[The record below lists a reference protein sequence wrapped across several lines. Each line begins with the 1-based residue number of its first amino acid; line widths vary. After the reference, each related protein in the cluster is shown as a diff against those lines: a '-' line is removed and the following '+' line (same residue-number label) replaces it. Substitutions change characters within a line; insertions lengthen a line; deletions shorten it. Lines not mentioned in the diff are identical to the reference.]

1 MPGVGE
7 LIAGK
12 YRIEGSLG
20 VGGMGVV
27 LAARHDAIGQLF
39 AIKFLVVG
47 DEEYRAE
54 ATVRLLREARAAASL
69 RGEHVVQVFDVGEL
83 ANGTPFIVMERLDG
97 HDLGVILR
105 RVGSLPIPLALAL
118 MVQACHAV
126 GEAHRAGI
134 VHRDLKPSNLFVVRR
149 SDGQAW
155 LKVVD
160 FGISKS
166 MRPDPVEPRTLT
178 GAKIA
183 LGSPRYMSPEQVRDA
198 RAVDGRSDVWSL
210 GVILFEMLTG
220 RPAFQ
225 AASYSGIYAAIVA
238 DPPPSLALVCPEA
251 SPELSDVL
259 TRCLTRDPDARLQS
273 VDELRALIEPF
284 AAPTVDFAALLA
296 VDPARVRVE
305 SEASRSGSQL
315 VSPFTE
321 RSPHDLPATERAAG
335 VPERTHSATRTQ
347 VSAGAPSSSGA
358 VAVSAAALSQRSP
371 ASSSEPRTRRSAS
384 DDLSPAAPSPA
395 FRRGWLVL
403 GLLVP
408 LALLLLWVLRPSPAT
423 APPAPPTVARGVQ
436 LTVESEPPGARVAEG
451 NTVYGVTP
459 LQLSLSFSGDA
470 AKPRVFVLELS
481 GYRPYVVE
489 QGPSSGPARVH
500 AVLVP
505 EPAQERAAAPSGA
518 ASAVVTNAPRPPV
531 RPAPSHSAA
540 PATSAEPAWDIRL
553 SR

>member
-1 MPGVGE
+1 VGE

-12 YRIEGSLG
+12 YRIEGNLG
-20 VGGMGVV
+20 AGGMGVV
-27 LAARHDAIGQLF
+27 LAARHDAIGQRF
-39 AIKFLVVG
+39 AIKLLVVG
-47 DEEYRAE
+47 DEEHRAE

-118 MVQACHAV
+118 MVQACRAV
-126 GEAHRAGI
+126 AEAHRAGI

-149 SDGQAW
+149 SDGKAW

-198 RAVDGRSDVWSL
+198 RAVDARSDVWSL
-210 GVILFEMLTG
+210 GVILYELLTG

-238 DPPPSLALVCPEA
+238 DPPPSLARVCPEA
-251 SPELSDVL
+251 SPELCDVL
-259 TRCLTRDPDARLQS
+259 TRCLTRDPDTRLQS
-273 VDELRALIEPF
+273 VDELRALIEPL
-284 AAPTVDFAALLA
+284 AAAEVDFAALLS
-296 VDPARVRVE
+296 VDPERLRGE
-305 SEASRSGSQL
+305 SEASRSGSQPVL
-315 VSPFTE
+315 PFVEHSSFEVPPTV
-321 RSPHDLPATERAAG
+321 PAAG
-335 VPERTHSATRTQ
+335 APDRTYSATRTQ

-358 VAVSAAALSQRSP
+358 LAVSAAALSPRPPDSL
-371 ASSSEPRTRRSAS
+371 SEPRTRRSAS
-384 DDLSPAAPSPA
+384 DNLSPAAPSPPER
-395 FRRGWLVL
+395 RRGWLAFGLLIPL
-403 GLLVP
+403 GLM
-408 LALLLLWVLRPSPAT
+408 LWVLRPSSANAP
-423 APPAPPTVARGVQ
+423 PPAPAVARNVP

-451 NTVYGVTP
+451 NTAYGVTP
-459 LQLSLSFSGDA
+459 LQLSLSFSGDS
-470 AKPRVFVLELS
+470 AKPRIFVLELS
-481 GYRPYVVE
+481 GYRPYVIE

-505 EPAQERAAAPSGA
+505 ELVQPKLPSPGA
-518 ASAVVTNAPRPPV
+518 ATSAVVTSLPRLPA

-540 PATSAEPAWDIRL
+540 PAASAEPAWDIRL

>member
-27 LAARHDAIGQLF
+27 LAARHDAIGQRF
-39 AIKFLVVG
+39 AIKLLVVG
-47 DEEYRAE
+47 DEEHRAE

-118 MVQACHAV
+118 MVQACRAV
-126 GEAHRAGI
+126 AEAHRAGI

-149 SDGQAW
+149 SDGKAW

-198 RAVDGRSDVWSL
+198 RAVDARSDVWSL
-210 GVILFEMLTG
+210 GVILYELLTG

-238 DPPPSLALVCPEA
+238 DPPPSLARLCPEA

-273 VDELRALIEPF
+273 VDELRALIQPF
-284 AAPTVDFAALLA
+284 AAVDVDFAALLT
-296 VDPARVRVE
+296 VDPERARGE
-305 SEASRSGSQL
+305 SEISRSGSQPVL
-315 VSPFTE
+315 PFAEHSAFEVPPTV
-321 RSPHDLPATERAAG
+321 PAAG
-335 VPERTHSATRTQ
+335 VPERTYSATRTQ

-358 VAVSAAALSQRSP
+358 VAVSAAELSPRSP
-371 ASSSEPRTRRSAS
+371 ASLSEPRTRRSAS
-384 DDLSPAAPSPA
+384 DNLSPPGPKPE
-395 FRRGWLVL
+395 RRRSWLAL

-408 LALLLLWVLRPSPAT
+408 LGLLLWTLRPTPT
-423 APPAPPTVARGVQ
+423 KAPPPVPALARSVQ
-436 LTVESEPPGARVAEG
+436 LTLESEPPGARVAEG
-451 NTVYGVTP
+451 NTAYGVTP

-470 AKPRVFVLELS
+470 AKPRIFVLELA

-505 EPAQERAAAPSGA
+505 EVVQQTLPGPSAAT
-518 ASAVVTNAPRPPV
+518 SAVVTSLPRLPP

-540 PATSAEPAWDIRL
+540 PAVSAEPAWDIRL